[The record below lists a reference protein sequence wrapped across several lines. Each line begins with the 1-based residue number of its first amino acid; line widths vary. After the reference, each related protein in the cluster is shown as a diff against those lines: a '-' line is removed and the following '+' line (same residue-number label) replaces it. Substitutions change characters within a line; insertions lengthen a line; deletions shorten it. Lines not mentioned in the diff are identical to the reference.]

1 MGLKILWIK
10 TSPLHP
16 LTRGGDLRSFH
27 MLRCLN
33 KDHHVVY
40 SGMTSGPVQTEG
52 AKQWPLYSA
61 EAHWNDHREPTKT
74 SWSFLFGAASNA
86 VFSRLPYTLTR
97 FQSKAWQAQIRKLI
111 QEQKFDL
118 VICDFLAPAPS
129 LPWDVLQ
136 KPGSPALVLFQHNV
150 ESLIWQR
157 RAEHASKWSGFYW
170 HNQWQR
176 MERYEQSI
184 SARFDGV
191 VAVSAEDARLF
202 RERFQLDNV
211 LGDVP
216 TGVDA
221 AYFQAVPRQ
230 ISDIPTI
237 VFLGSMD
244 WHANVDA
251 VVQFAAHAWP
261 KIREAIPDARFQII
275 GRAPLPPVQK
285 LAEIPGIEVTGTV
298 PDVRPLLRNAH
309 AMVVPLRVGG
319 GTRIKI
325 YEAMA
330 AEVPVISTSIGA
342 EGLPLVADKEIL
354 FADTA
359 DETVHQVVRLLNNPS
374 MAKTIASNALA
385 RITREY
391 TWEAATKLFETHCLE
406 ALQRAKRRQ

>member
-1 MGLKILWIK
+1 MGMKILWIK

-33 KDHHVVY
+33 QRHHVVY
-40 SGMTSGPVQTEG
+40 SGMTSGPVQKEG

-61 EAHWNDHREPTKT
+61 EAHWVEHQEPQKT
-74 SWSFLFGAASNA
+74 TLAFRFGAAWNA
-86 VFSRLPYTLTR
+86 IFSSLPYTITR
-97 FQSKAWQAQIRKLI
+97 FRSSPWQRQIRALLKA
-111 QEQKFDL
+111 QKFDL

-129 LPWDVLQ
+129 LPWDALQ
-136 KPGSPALVLFQHNV
+136 KPDAPALLLFQHNV
-150 ESLIWQR
+150 ESLIWER
-157 RAEHASKWSGFYW
+157 RAEHASKGTQFYW
-170 HNQWQR
+170 RNQWRR
-176 MERYEQSI
+176 MERFERFI
-184 SARFDGV
+184 SSKFDGV

-202 RERFQLDNV
+202 RERFQLNNI

-221 AYFQAVPRQ
+221 AYFQSVPRQ
-230 ISDIPTI
+230 ISETPTI

-251 VVQFAAHAWP
+251 VVHFASSAWP
-261 KIREAIPDARFQII
+261 KIREAIPNARFQII

-298 PDVRPLLRNAH
+298 ADVRPLLRNAH

-342 EGLPLVADKEIL
+342 EGLPLQADREIL

-359 DETVHQVVRLLNNPS
+359 DETVHQVVRLLNNPD
-374 MAKTIASNALA
+374 LA
-385 RITREY
+385 RQLADRALERITNEY
-391 TWEAATKLFETHCLE
+391 TWEAATRLFETHCE
-406 ALQRAKRRQ
+406 ETLQRAGQRR